1 MKFPLAIFTI
11 TSLVVVSL
19 LSACNTQVT
28 TSAYSLKS
36 GGHMP
41 VSQQGLTVKHADL
54 TFDIKPEQTII
65 AGIATL
71 TLITDKPR
79 DSFSVDLD
87 RVFNVSAVAV
97 NGETLSSEQYS
108 NPEGMLLI
116 NQAVSDEFSVTI
128 TYQGQPRVPV
138 RAPWDGGVMWE
149 TTPNGDHW
157 IASAVQGEGCDL
169 FWPCIDH
176 PTTEPMQVDQHITVP
191 KPLVAASNGV
201 LVNVDE
207 EEFTRTYHWQ
217 TKSMHNT
224 YAIALNIAPYELLET
239 KYQSLYGNTLDIQF
253 YHLPETTDK
262 AKILFS
268 EIPTMINFFERM
280 IGPYPFA
287 QEKVGIAETPH
298 LGMEH
303 QTINA
308 YGNEYKKNEFGYDQL
323 MQHEFAHEWFGNQ
336 LTNDNWDHMWLHE
349 GFGSYMQPLFAQYL
363 HGDLAYK
370 AQLNN
375 QRKKILN
382 RAPLVSNEIKE
393 EEEVY
398 ETKTGP
404 GGDIYTKGSLVLHT
418 LRYLIGDDAFFK
430 ATKKLVYGRID
441 PKPGNFTP
449 VFKNSADFVNIVNKV
464 TGKDLSWFFD
474 VYLYQAELPKLVV
487 NRTDDKI
494 TLQWQIENNKPFYMP
509 VEIQINGKVTT
520 LDLATPV
527 TLTINKMDVVI
538 LDPNSKILKYDQH
551 IVDYQNFLKE
561 RKKVNK

>member
-1 MKFPLAIFTI
+1 
-11 TSLVVVSL
+11 
-19 LSACNTQVT
+19 
-28 TSAYSLKS
+28 
-36 GGHMP
+36 
-41 VSQQGLTVKHADL
+41 
-54 TFDIKPEQTII
+54 
-65 AGIATL
+65 
-71 TLITDKPR
+71 
-79 DSFSVDLD
+79 
-87 RVFNVSAVAV
+87 
-97 NGETLSSEQYS
+97 
-108 NPEGMLLI
+108 
-116 NQAVSDEFSVTI
+116 
-128 TYQGQPRVPV
+128 
-138 RAPWDGGVMWE
+138 
-149 TTPNGDHW
+149 
-157 IASAVQGEGCDL
+157 
-169 FWPCIDH
+169 
-176 PTTEPMQVDQHITVP
+176 MQVDQHITVP

-253 YHLPETTDK
+253 YHLPETTEK

-527 TLTINKMDVVI
+527 TLTIDKMDVIIV
-538 LDPNSKILKYDQH
+538 DPNSKILKYDQH
-551 IVDYQNFLKE
+551 IVDYQNFINNRNNNLSWLASL
-561 RKKVNK
+561 VSFFL

>member
-1 MKFPLAIFTI
+1 
-11 TSLVVVSL
+11 
-19 LSACNTQVT
+19 
-28 TSAYSLKS
+28 
-36 GGHMP
+36 
-41 VSQQGLTVKHADL
+41 
-54 TFDIKPEQTII
+54 
-65 AGIATL
+65 
-71 TLITDKPR
+71 
-79 DSFSVDLD
+79 
-87 RVFNVSAVAV
+87 
-97 NGETLSSEQYS
+97 
-108 NPEGMLLI
+108 
-116 NQAVSDEFSVTI
+116 
-128 TYQGQPRVPV
+128 
-138 RAPWDGGVMWE
+138 
-149 TTPNGDHW
+149 
-157 IASAVQGEGCDL
+157 
-169 FWPCIDH
+169 
-176 PTTEPMQVDQHITVP
+176 
-191 KPLVAASNGV
+191 
-201 LVNVDE
+201 
-207 EEFTRTYHWQ
+207 
-217 TKSMHNT
+217 
-224 YAIALNIAPYELLET
+224 
-239 KYQSLYGNTLDIQF
+239 
-253 YHLPETTDK
+253 
-262 AKILFS
+262 
-268 EIPTMINFFERM
+268 
-280 IGPYPFA
+280 
-287 QEKVGIAETPH
+287 
-298 LGMEH
+298 MEH

-441 PKPGNFTP
+441 PKPGNFAP
-449 VFKNSADFVNIVNKV
+449 ILKNSADFVSIVNDI
-464 TGKDLSWFFD
+464 TGQDLNWFFD

-527 TLTINKMDVVI
+527 TLAINKMDVVI
-538 LDPNSKILKYDQH
+538 VDPNSKILKYDQH

>member
-1 MKFPLAIFTI
+1 MKFKFTLM
-11 TSLVVVSL
+11 TLLSL
-19 LSACNTQVT
+19 LSVCLLSSCSSTGTT
-28 TSAYSLKS
+28 TSAYTLKS
-36 GGHMP
+36 GGVMP
-41 VSQQGLTVKHADL
+41 ESQQGLTVKHADL
-54 TFDIKPEQTII
+54 TFAIQPKQKTI

-79 DSFSVDLD
+79 NTFSVDLD
-87 RVFNVSAVAV
+87 RVFDISEVEV
-97 NGETLSSEQYS
+97 NGKTLTASQYS
-108 NPEGMLLI
+108 NPEGMLLVNL
-116 NQAVSDEFSVTI
+116 NQAVANEFTVTVK
-128 TYQGQPRVPV
+128 YQGQPRIPV

-149 TTPNGDHW
+149 TTPNGESW

-169 FWPCIDH
+169 FWPCVDH
-176 PTTEPMQVDQHITVP
+176 PSGEPLTVDQHITVP

-201 LVNVDE
+201 LLSVDNNE
-207 EEFTRTYHWQ
+207 NTRTYHWQ

-224 YAIALNIAPYELLET
+224 YGIALNIAPYELLET
-239 KYQSLYGNTLDIQF
+239 KYKSVYGNTLDIQF
-253 YHLPETTDK
+253 YHLPETTEK
-262 AKILFS
+262 AKVLFS

-280 IGPYPFA
+280 IGPYPFGE
-287 QEKVGIAETPH
+287 EKVGLAETPH

-308 YGNEYKKNEFGYDQL
+308 YGNGYKKDEFGYDWL
-323 MQHEFAHEWFGNQ
+323 MQHEFSHEWFGNQ

-375 QRKKILN
+375 QRKKVVSK
-382 RAPLVSNEIKE
+382 APLVSNTIREVE
-393 EEEVY
+393 QVY
-398 ETKTGP
+398 ESKTGP

-449 VFKNSADFVNIVNKV
+449 VFKNSADFVTIVNDI
-464 TGKDLSWFFD
+464 TGQDLNWFFD
-474 VYLYQAELPKLVV
+474 VYLYQADLPKLVV
-487 NRTDDKI
+487 NRTDENI
-494 TLQWQIENNKPFYMP
+494 TVQWEIENNKPFHMP
-509 VEIQINGKVTT
+509 VEVQINGKITV
-520 LDLATPV
+520 LDLAKPV
-527 TLTINKMDVVI
+527 TLAINKMDVVI

-551 IVDYQNFLKE
+551 IVDYQDFLK
-561 RKKVNK
+561 KKIK